1 MHVLCMKGRHRIG
14 QVLAKGNL
22 VWGSDAALIQ
32 ISAADPLQLWPAII
46 RQGGQTRGA
55 VAFSWLVFC
64 VTSTLA
70 WRPLWE
76 MAGVGLGG
84 GSGTGAP
91 GSSLAAAQGSTLRAT
106 SNKCHLEAGEVCSRG
121 FMENYILRKNLRQ
134 RENSYSAKGE
144 SRAF

>member
-70 WRPLWE
+70 
-76 MAGVGLGG
+76 
-84 GSGTGAP
+84 
-91 GSSLAAAQGSTLRAT
+91 
-106 SNKCHLEAGEVCSRG
+106 
-121 FMENYILRKNLRQ
+121 
-134 RENSYSAKGE
+134 
-144 SRAF
+144 